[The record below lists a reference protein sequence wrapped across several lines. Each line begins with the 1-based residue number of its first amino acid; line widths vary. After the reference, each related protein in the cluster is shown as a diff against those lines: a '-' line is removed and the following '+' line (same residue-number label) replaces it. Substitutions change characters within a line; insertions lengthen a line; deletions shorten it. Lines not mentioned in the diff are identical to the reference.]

1 MDKLHEFNHLKPSNY
16 YQYHQVLILESL
28 HFAHPVY
35 LRVSSDSYNKQHLV
49 TYIGFT
55 DLFNGSTLCSL

>member
-1 MDKLHEFNHLKPSNY
+1 MGKLHEFNHLKPSDL
-16 YQYHQVLILESL
+16 YQYHQVLTLESL

-35 LRVSSDSYNKQHLV
+35 LCVPSDSYNKQHLV
-49 TYIGFT
+49 TYTVFT